1 MGLFDFIFPN
11 KKKNDTAHYVNQYFE
26 TMNAYTPVFTTNDGG
41 LYEMELTRAAI
52 NSFATA
58 VSKLKPEFQGD
69 VYQNL
74 GKRSEF
80 KMNAHMVTSK
90 FLYRVATILSVNTT
104 AIIIPIYD
112 DDTETIKGY
121 YPILPSQT
129 DVIDVNGQAWLRFS
143 FPNGEKSALEVEKVG
158 ILTQYQ
164 FKNEFFGDGNSAL
177 QPTLSLMDI
186 QKQAMEDA
194 IKQSASIR
202 FIARLGST
210 LRPDDIEA
218 ERKRFSES
226 NLSSTNNTGVMMFDK
241 KYEDVIQ
248 VNSNPYVIDNDQ
260 MELIKNNVF
269 SYFGVNEDIIQ
280 NKFDEDTWNA
290 YYEGKI
296 EPFALQLG
304 LVMTDMTFT
313 EDEIEQG
320 NYIMFTTNRL
330 QYASNRTKLSMSS
343 QLLDRGVL
351 SRNEVREIWN
361 MSPIEDG
368 DDRYIRREYGK
379 VGEETDDD
387 GIQEHDSDDNTDRRY
402 SD

>member
-1 MGLFDFIFPN
+1 
-11 KKKNDTAHYVNQYFE
+11 
-26 TMNAYTPVFTTNDGG
+26 
-41 LYEMELTRAAI
+41 
-52 NSFATA
+52 
-58 VSKLKPEFQGD
+58 
-69 VYQNL
+69 
-74 GKRSEF
+74 
-80 KMNAHMVTSK
+80 
-90 FLYRVATILSVNTT
+90 
-104 AIIIPIYD
+104 
-112 DDTETIKGY
+112 
-121 YPILPSQT
+121 
-129 DVIDVNGQAWLRFS
+129 
-143 FPNGEKSALEVEKVG
+143 
-158 ILTQYQ
+158 
-164 FKNEFFGDGNSAL
+164 
-177 QPTLSLMDI
+177 MDI

-226 NLSSTNNTGVMMFDK
+226 NLSATNNTGVMMFDK

-387 GIQEHDSDDNTDRRY
+387 GIQEHDSYDNTDRRY

>member
-1 MGLFDFIFPN
+1 
-11 KKKNDTAHYVNQYFE
+11 
-26 TMNAYTPVFTTNDGG
+26 
-41 LYEMELTRAAI
+41 
-52 NSFATA
+52 
-58 VSKLKPEFQGD
+58 
-69 VYQNL
+69 
-74 GKRSEF
+74 
-80 KMNAHMVTSK
+80 
-90 FLYRVATILSVNTT
+90 
-104 AIIIPIYD
+104 
-112 DDTETIKGY
+112 
-121 YPILPSQT
+121 
-129 DVIDVNGQAWLRFS
+129 
-143 FPNGEKSALEVEKVG
+143 
-158 ILTQYQ
+158 
-164 FKNEFFGDGNSAL
+164 
-177 QPTLSLMDI
+177 MDI

-226 NLSSTNNTGVMMFDK
+226 NLSASNNTGVMMFDK

-320 NYIMFTTNRL
+320 SYIMFTTNRL

-368 DDRYIRREYGK
+368 DDRYIRREYGR
-379 VGEETDDD
+379 VGEETYDENTND
-387 GIQEHDSDDNTDRRY
+387 GIQEYDSDDNTDSRY